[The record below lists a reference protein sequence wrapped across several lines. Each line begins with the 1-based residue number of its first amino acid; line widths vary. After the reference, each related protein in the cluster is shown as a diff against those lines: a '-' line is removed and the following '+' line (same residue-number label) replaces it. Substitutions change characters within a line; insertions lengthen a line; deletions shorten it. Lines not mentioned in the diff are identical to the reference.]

1 MDDYEVKRDLVK
13 QIVKGDKA
21 QVDLARTKIELL
33 QKSNLV
39 DFNPEPDI
47 ILDQVNTTPALRSL

>member
-21 QVDLARTKIELL
+21 QVDLAKAKIDLL

-39 DFNPEPDI
+39 DFNPEPDV
-47 ILDQVNTTPALRSL
+47 ILVPELRGLNK